1 MFVNKTFKIIIIM
14 LLLARCCAYGSE
26 VNSELQER
34 SYTVNLCWWDNF
46 SDPYLKNYIVTAI
59 EKNHELKRQNYITKQ
74 YGQSIKTT
82 RAREFPSLAFA
93 PAFAR
98 IKTARQQ
105 LFDVETATL
114 RTNNYALPLAAY
126 YEADIFL
133 KKHDK
138 TNAAKKEYE
147 AYKYK
152 EKALDI
158 SLAGEVGAIYI
169 NIIKLDKTIKT
180 QQKITDI
187 RKNIKDLT
195 NERYKMGLA
204 SLYDVTYTDKQHT
217 QAQIDLNDLKK
228 DRALLLHQLAVYT
241 DSCPDSDDN
250 FIRGMFDNIE
260 YSAVIPASISSDI
273 VIQRPDI
280 MKAEAELAK
289 AKIDVKI
296 ARKEFLP
303 SVQILGIAGYN
314 SLLLK
319 NLFNWENIFALV
331 GASAMQKIFTGG
343 FLSANLKKKKLIYQ
357 ELLETYKQT
366 DLIALQEINDALCR
380 IKHDSQKDKDNLKK
394 VELESSNFNLMT
406 QRYKE
411 GIESYL
417 TLLQY
422 EENLLS
428 LQIEK
433 DNSKAQ
439 RLIDYIT
446 LYKATGAKL

>member
-1 MFVNKTFKIIIIM
+1 
-14 LLLARCCAYGSE
+14 
-26 VNSELQER
+26 
-34 SYTVNLCWWDNF
+34 
-46 SDPYLKNYIVTAI
+46 
-59 EKNHELKRQNYITKQ
+59 
-74 YGQSIKTT
+74 
-82 RAREFPSLAFA
+82 
-93 PAFAR
+93 
-98 IKTARQQ
+98 
-105 LFDVETATL
+105 
-114 RTNNYALPLAAY
+114 
-126 YEADIFL
+126 
-133 KKHDK
+133 
-138 TNAAKKEYE
+138 
-147 AYKYK
+147 
-152 EKALDI
+152 
-158 SLAGEVGAIYI
+158 
-169 NIIKLDKTIKT
+169 
-180 QQKITDI
+180 
-187 RKNIKDLT
+187 
-195 NERYKMGLA
+195 
-204 SLYDVTYTDKQHT
+204 
-217 QAQIDLNDLKK
+217 
-228 DRALLLHQLAVYT
+228 
-241 DSCPDSDDN
+241 
-250 FIRGMFDNIE
+250 
-260 YSAVIPASISSDI
+260 
-273 VIQRPDI
+273 

-331 GASAMQKIFTGG
+331 GASAMQKLFTGG